1 MTRMFGGLG
10 LGLAISLGIVE
21 LHGGTLTVESEG
33 RGLGAAFRM
42 RLPASLVVL
51 ESASPDGAA
60 PRQPQDGAGS
70 HRILVVDDHRDTLAA
85 MAELLE
91 IFGHSVHT
99 ADSVASALQA
109 AEAERFEIVISDIGL
124 PDGSGLD
131 LIRQLRTRYPA
142 RGIALSGFGMEEDL
156 RKSREAGFLEHLTK
170 PVDFDLLQQ
179 ALARVLALP
188 PEA

>member
-1 MTRMFGGLG
+1 MAPAPLP
-10 LGLAISLGIVE
+10 AIIGRLSGP
-21 LHGGTLTVESEG
+21 G
-33 RGLGAAFRM
+33 RGL
-42 RLPASLVVL
+42 
-51 ESASPDGAA
+51 
-60 PRQPQDGAGS
+60 PRQAQNGGS
-70 HRILVVDDHRDTLAA
+70 GHRILVVDDHRDTLAA

-109 AEAERFEIVISDIGL
+109 AEAERFEVVISDIGL

-179 ALARVLALP
+179 ALARVLP
-188 PEA
+188 PEE